1 MKKVKSNKK
10 IVLIVLIVVIALISL
25 GVITYNILHDES
37 KLTVEE
43 KEWITQNI
51 NQVQNV
57 YVPVNL
63 DVFGK
68 NGTGVFFDY
77 ITYVEE
83 EYGIDINPITYNIG
97 EDVTD
102 RAFMLTYDLKNT
114 DVIFYTEHYVVVSK
128 EKQNIS
134 VLSQLSNSKLGV
146 LSSDEN
152 LVAKYLTDTNN
163 VTINSYE
170 TSTDLLNALETDENI
185 DYAVLPLEENLTS
198 ILTSNY
204 SIDYHISDLN
214 KYLIYRLQENDV
226 FSEIMKK
233 TFADFQEEDLN
244 KSINQNELLTFTNAL
259 SISDKELANIQAKTY
274 TYGFINNS
282 PYEVLISGSY
292 GGIVS
297 EYLTRFTA
305 FSKTEI
311 NPVKYKNFSKF
322 TEAIANNKI
331 DMFYNYYNLDTKYQA
346 IDSLMNV
353 SFVVIAPEENSL
365 VINAI
370 TSLNGLDVYVSKN
383 SILEKY
389 ISGIGDVSVNSYA
402 NEKELKKAIRS
413 GEVIIMDKEVYNYYK
428 KSILS
433 EYTVRYSN
441 TLSDTY
447 NFYVREN
454 DTFSLLFGKY
464 IAILD
469 PNEIIT
475 KGIYNHTYTVN
486 SGTVLGQ
493 VAKYSFIV
501 LVVLIIILYLA
512 YRSTKRIKIAKKIKK
527 EDKMKYID
535 QLTSLKNRN
544 YLNENINNWNKNTI
558 YPQATI
564 IIDLNEVQKI
574 NDTLGYEQG
583 DSQIK
588 ATANVLIKTQLD
600 NTDIMRTDG
609 NEFLIYLVGYQE
621 KQVVSYIRK
630 LYKEFKNLPYEYGA
644 AIGYSMILNDMK
656 TIEDSIN
663 ESVEDMRTKKEEI
676 EVGSDEKKES

>member
-1 MKKVKSNKK
+1 MKKGKSNKK
-10 IVLIVLIVVIALISL
+10 IVLIVLLVILFVASL
-25 GVITYNILHDES
+25 GIITFNILNDEN

-51 NQVQNV
+51 NQVQNI

-63 DVFGK
+63 DIFGK

-77 ITYVEE
+77 IGYVEE
-83 EYGIDINPITYNIG
+83 EYGIDINPITYNVG
-97 EDVTD
+97 EDVSD
-102 RAFMLTYDLKNT
+102 RAFMITYDTLDS
-114 DVIFYTEHYVVVSK
+114 DVVFYTEHYVVVSK

-134 VLSQLSNSKLGV
+134 SLAQLSNSKLGV
-146 LSSDEN
+146 LATDEK
-152 LVAKYLTDTNN
+152 LVSKYLTDTNN
-163 VTINSYE
+163 VAVSAYE
-170 TSTDLLNALETDENI
+170 TSTDLFNALETGENI

-214 KYLIYRLQENDV
+214 KYMIFRVKENDT
-226 FSEIMKK
+226 FSDIVKK
-233 TFADFQEEDLN
+233 TFSSYQEKELEE
-244 KSINQNELLTFTNAL
+244 SINENELLTFTSAL
-259 SISDKELANIQAKTY
+259 SISDKELANIQAKSY

-297 EYLTRFTA
+297 EYLARFTA

-311 NPVKYKNFSKF
+311 NPVKYKNFAKF
-322 TEAIANNKI
+322 TEAIANNKV
-331 DMFYNYYNLDTKYQA
+331 DLFYNYYNLDTKYQS
-346 IDSLMNV
+346 IDSLMNL
-353 SFVVIAPEENSL
+353 SFVVVAPEQNSL
-365 VINAI
+365 IINSV
-370 TSLNGLDVYVSKN
+370 TSLSNNEVYVSAN

-389 ISGIGDVSVNSYA
+389 ISGIGNVKVKTYS
-402 NEKELKKAIRS
+402 NESELKKAVRNEEILL
-413 GEVIIMDKEVYNYYK
+413 MDKEVFNYYK
-428 KSILS
+428 KSLLS
-433 EYTVRYSN
+433 EYTIRYSN

-447 NFYVREN
+447 NFYVKEN
-454 DTFSLLFGKY
+454 DIFSLLFSRY
-464 IAILD
+464 IATLD
-469 PNEIIT
+469 PNEVIV
-475 KGIYNHTYTVN
+475 KGTYNHTYTVN

-493 VAKYSFIV
+493 VAKYSVIV
-501 LVVLIIILYLA
+501 IVVFIIILYLA
-512 YRSTKRIKIAKKIKK
+512 YRSTKQIKIAKKIKK

-544 YLNENINNWNKNTI
+544 YLNENINSWNKNTI

-583 DSQIK
+583 DTQIK
-588 ATANVLIKTQLD
+588 AAANVLIKTQLD

-630 LYKEFKNLPYEYGA
+630 LYKEFKNLPFEYGA

-663 ESVEDMRTKKEEI
+663 ESVEDMRTKKEEL
-676 EVGSDEKKES
+676 EDGSDEKKES